1 VLGTWGS
8 LWHNLCRDT
17 GPGFDIAS
25 VYNQGVFWAHKH
37 QKSKSGSGHIPS
49 TPPHPHSNPTPFSEP
64 YTPYKHINNISA
76 ATQALVSA
84 WTTLKHCHV
93 LAEIHSKVQ
102 VSGDKQTELCMT
114 LSSFKPHPFVF
125 LCVSS
130 IHHALARSLTNT
142 PSLPFHHPP
151 KPSFHHKHT
160 STIGGERLGKLLTSF
175 FVFFVSFFRR
185 FLLL

>member
-1 VLGTWGS
+1 MSDMRIRGLETWGS

-25 VYNQGVFWAHKH
+25 VCNQGLFSAHKH
-37 QKSKSGSGHIPS
+37 QKSKSGSGHIPG
-49 TPPHPHSNPTPFSEP
+49 TPPHPHSNPTPISEP
-64 YTPYKHINNISA
+64 NTPYKHINNIFA

-84 WTTLKHCHV
+84 WTSLKHCHV
-93 LAEIHSKVQ
+93 LAIIHSKVQ
-102 VSGDKQTELCMT
+102 VGGDKKTEWCMT

-130 IHHALARSLTNT
+130 IHHALACSLDNT

-160 STIGGERLGKLLTSF
+160 STTEVGRGWGNF
-175 FVFFVSFFRR
+175 
-185 FLLL
+185 